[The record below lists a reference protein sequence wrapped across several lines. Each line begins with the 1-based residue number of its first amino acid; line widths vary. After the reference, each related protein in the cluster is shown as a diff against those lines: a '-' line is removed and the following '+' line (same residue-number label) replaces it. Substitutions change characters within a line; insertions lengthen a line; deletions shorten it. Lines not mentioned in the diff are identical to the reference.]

1 MLRGD
6 ALILVRNRYYLTPTA
21 FIVSTMVLSV
31 ILIKTVWTE
40 DPVKTFEIP
49 KYLSIFEPVFGLLPL
64 PLFVLAAFYLLLV
77 NMPMYAFSKVLGYP
91 VRLSRVVAAT
101 LYPIGLILLAGVV
114 FAIARVISLE
124 VFSNENLAYP
134 DFITKLW
141 QFMFLGFGV
150 FVTVRSFKFLGIAHG
165 MTGFRFFALNLC
177 IVALPLGLADVFA
190 ATDSPLR
197 NVLKFLELRPVRLF
211 SVPSGHML
219 PTLPIGS
226 EILANMMVPVSQI
239 GSGSIVVYHRIGT
252 PNVTFISRIVGLAGE
267 EVQMIDGILHINGK
281 SVDLVHQGEFETGNS
296 ANVWNKYLETLPN
309 GTSYKVIDLVPD
321 SRGDNTGLIV
331 VPEGHVFVMGDNRDN
346 SLDSRFPERHGFVP
360 ESNIQGKAYYFNFPL
375 RNGYLYKEVEVR

>member
-1 MLRGD
+1 
-6 ALILVRNRYYLTPTA
+6 
-21 FIVSTMVLSV
+21 MVLSV
-31 ILIKTVWTE
+31 ILIKTIWTE
-40 DPVKTFEIP
+40 DPVKTFEIS
-49 KYLSIFEPVFGLLPL
+49 KYLSIFEPVFGWLPL

-77 NMPMYAFSKVLGYP
+77 NLPMYAFSKVLGYP

-101 LYPIGLILLAGVV
+101 LYPISLILLAGVV

-124 VFSNENLAYP
+124 VFSNDNLAYP
-134 DFITKLW
+134 DFVTKLW

-197 NVLKFLELRPVRLF
+197 NVLKLLELRPVRLF
-211 SVPSGHML
+211 SIPSGHML

-226 EILANMMVPVSQI
+226 
-239 GSGSIVVYHRIGT
+239 GSIVVYQRIGT

-267 EVQMIDGILHINGK
+267 EVQMIDGALHINGK
-281 SVDLVHQGEFETGNS
+281 SVDLVHQGEFETGYS

-309 GTSYKVIDLVPD
+309 GTSYKVIDLVAD
-321 SRGDNTGLIV
+321 SPGDNTDLFV

-375 RNGYLYKEVEVR
+375 RNGYLYKEVEAQ